1 MPREP
6 LPNIEERLAAAAFA
20 ILTDD
25 HRHSH
30 DAKRWAVKFMRWASH
45 GRPTAF
51 QRTLPPMRARS
62 GVSA

>member
-1 MPREP
+1 MNATPT
-6 LPNIEERLAAAAFA
+6 PNVEERLAAAAFQ

-30 DAKRWAVKFMRWASH
+30 DAKRWAVRFMRRASH

-62 GVSA
+62 GVRT